1 MGHLKTIRAVTPK
14 PEQDIKVQQKAK
26 PAHHTDTGFE
36 NRHPLPDPVKRSFW
50 RFLRRRYFGDDDWPK
65 AKHQIGKIPTETPD
79 HDAIHNPDP
88 SRLQVTWV
96 GHATVLVQYG
106 GLNILT
112 DPVFSERASP
122 FKRLG
127 PKRYTQPGLAIEQLP
142 KLDLVLL
149 SHNHYDHFDLASLTQ
164 LGNAPRYVLPLKNGP
179 LLEKA
184 GIRADRYVELDW
196 DESHHHDD
204 LKITHVP
211 SNHWSSRTTK
221 DRKEM
226 LWGGYVLEFAD
237 GYRFYFVGD
246 TGWNEA
252 LFTEMSAIHGGIDFG
267 LIPIGAYDPRD
278 FMRNSHC
285 NPEEAIQIM
294 QKMGV
299 KQALAIHWGTFVLT
313 AEPVDEPP
321 VRLASARKNNGIADG
336 DFIAP
341 PIGSTRFF
349 DGKSAAAST
358 TAQKVEHTASGS

>member
-1 MGHLKTIRAVTPK
+1 VQIKT
-14 PEQDIKVQQKAK
+14 K
-26 PAHHTDTGFE
+26 PAHHTETGFE

-50 RFLRRRYFGDDDWPK
+50 HFLKRRYFGDDNWPK
-65 AKHQIGKIPTETPD
+65 SKHQHGKIPTEAPD

-96 GHATVLVQYG
+96 GHATVLVQYA

-112 DPVFSERASP
+112 DPVFSDRASP
-122 FKRLG
+122 FKRIG
-127 PKRYTQPGLAIEQLP
+127 PKRYSKPGLSMDQLP

-149 SHNHYDHFDLASLTQ
+149 SHNHYDHFDLKSLAI
-164 LGNAPRYVLPLKNGP
+164 LGNAPRYILPLKNGA

-184 GIRADRYVELDW
+184 GITADRYDEMDW
-196 DESHHHDD
+196 DDQLSHPGVT
-204 LKITHVP
+204 ITHVP

-221 DRKEM
+221 DRKQM
-226 LWGGYVLEFAD
+226 LWGGYILEFTD

-252 LFTEMSAIHGGIDFG
+252 LFSELGEQHGGIDFG

-285 NPEEAIQIM
+285 NPEEAVQIM
-294 QKMGV
+294 QKMGI

-321 VRLASARKNNGIADG
+321 VRLASACKDGGIGTD

-341 PIGSTRFF
+341 PIGATRFF
-349 DGKSAAAST
+349 EGKAQPQQT
-358 TAQKVEHTASGS
+358 TSQQVEPTAFPA

>member
-1 MGHLKTIRAVTPK
+1 M
-14 PEQDIKVQQKAK
+14 QIKAT
-26 PAHHTDTGFE
+26 PAHHTETGFE

-50 RFLRRRYFGDDDWPK
+50 RFLRRRFFGQDNWPK

-79 HDAIHNPDP
+79 HDAIQNPDP
-88 SRLQVTWV
+88 KRLQVTWV

-112 DPVFSERASP
+112 DPVFSQRVSP
-122 FKRLG
+122 FKHIG
-127 PKRYTQPGLAIEQLP
+127 PKRYSQPGISMDQLP

-149 SHNHYDHFDLASLTQ
+149 SHNHYDHFDLESLAV
-164 LGNAPRYVLPLKNGP
+164 LGNVPRYIIPLKNGP

-184 GIRADRYVELDW
+184 GISADRYDEMDW
-196 DESHHHDD
+196 DDTLMHGD
-204 LKITHVP
+204 LSITHVP

-226 LWGGYVLEFAD
+226 LWGGYILEFGD

-252 LFTEMSAIHGGIDFG
+252 LFSELGANHGGIDFG

-278 FMRNSHC
+278 FMKNSHC
-285 NPEEAIQIM
+285 NPEEAVQIM
-294 QKMGV
+294 QVMGV

-321 VRLASARKNNGIADG
+321 VRLAAARKDAGLGDE

-341 PIGSTRFF
+341 PIGATRFF
-349 DGKSAAAST
+349 DRQLTETQT
-358 TAQKVEHTASGS
+358 TSQEVEPTASPA

>member
-1 MGHLKTIRAVTPK
+1 VQRKT
-14 PEQDIKVQQKAK
+14 K
-26 PAHHTDTGFE
+26 PAHHTETGFE

-50 RFLRRRYFGDDDWPK
+50 RFLKRRYFGVDEWPK
-65 AKHQIGKIPTETPD
+65 AKHQHGKTPVEAPD
-79 HDAIHNPDP
+79 HDAIQNPDP
-88 SRLQVTWV
+88 TRLQVTWI

-112 DPVFSERASP
+112 DPVFADRASP
-122 FKRLG
+122 FKRVG
-127 PKRYTQPGLAIEQLP
+127 PKRYSQPGLTIDQLP

-149 SHNHYDHFDLASLTQ
+149 SHNHYDHFDLDSLAK
-164 LGNAPRYVLPLKNGP
+164 LGNTPRYVLPLKNGI

-184 GIRADRYVELDW
+184 GVTSDRYDEMDW
-196 DESHHHDD
+196 DDQLSHSGVTV
-204 LKITHVP
+204 THVP

-226 LWGGYVLEFAD
+226 LWGGYILEFAD

-252 LFTEMSAIHGGIDFG
+252 LFTELGAQYGGIDFG

-278 FMRNSHC
+278 FMRNAHC
-285 NPEEAIQIM
+285 NPEEAVSIM
-294 QKMGV
+294 QVMGV

-321 VRLASARKNNGIADG
+321 VRLASACTDAGIGHG

-341 PIGSTRFF
+341 PIGATRFF
-349 DGKSAAAST
+349 DGKSAAPQT
-358 TAQKVEHTASGS
+358 TSQKVEPAASPA